1 MERTSWEMDNNRN
14 LDAIKSGG
22 KVGKGKNITVELLLE
37 SKIKENQEEVKERNW
52 WKGLYI
58 IRKYK
63 EVGGKVGGLWKNI
76 KYAKKKERNGVE
88 E

>member
-37 SKIKENQEEVKERNW
+37 SKIKENQEEVKERN
-52 WKGLYI
+52 
-58 IRKYK
+58 
-63 EVGGKVGGLWKNI
+63 
-76 KYAKKKERNGVE
+76 
-88 E
+88 